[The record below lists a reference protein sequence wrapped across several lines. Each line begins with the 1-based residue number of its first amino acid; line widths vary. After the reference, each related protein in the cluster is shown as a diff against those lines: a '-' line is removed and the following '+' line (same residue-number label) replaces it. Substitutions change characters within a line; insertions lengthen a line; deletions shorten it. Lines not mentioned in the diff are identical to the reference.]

1 MNAPSLI
8 PTDTLPVLIDRAG
21 YVYAI
26 RSDASEA
33 VKIGFS
39 ASPVKRLRQLQTASP
54 SALRLLCAIPAFQ
67 AYEATMHET
76 FASRRLA
83 GEWFDDSDGFVTR
96 TMEGTAAFLRRCGLT
111 ISDILALAETKPVT
125 MQDVR
130 VSADARNAHADALEA
145 EGQIS
150 GAA

>member
-8 PTDTLPVLIDRAG
+8 PAETLPVLIDRVG

-26 RSDASEA
+26 RNDASSA

-39 ASPVKRLRQLQTASP
+39 GSPLRRLRQLQTASP
-54 SALRLLCAIPAFQ
+54 STLRLLCAVPTFQ
-67 AYEATMHET
+67 TYEVAMHET

-83 GEWFDDSDGFVTR
+83 GEWFDDADGLVSR
-96 TMEGTAAFLRRCGLT
+96 TMEGTAAFFRRCGLT
-111 ISDILALAETKPVT
+111 LSDIIALAETQPSDARK
-125 MQDVR
+125 
-130 VSADARNAHADALEA
+130 SADARNAHADALEA
-145 EGQIS
+145 EGQIA